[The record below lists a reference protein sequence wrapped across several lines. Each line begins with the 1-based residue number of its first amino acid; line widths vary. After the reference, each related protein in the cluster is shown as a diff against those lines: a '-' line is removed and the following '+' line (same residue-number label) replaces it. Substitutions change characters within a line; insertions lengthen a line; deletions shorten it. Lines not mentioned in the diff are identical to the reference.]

1 MSEEKR
7 KPAMPVQPFQP
18 PPQPPLPTINPLVQQ
33 ALDQPLTPQDLQYIM
48 SNLPQK
54 IVQSAQQKAQAS
66 QTTPDV
72 VLLNNPVY
80 RELMKGFDK
89 VEKMYTEGFTV
100 PYTPPEVLEAQ
111 KRKAEEGE
119 SVLEMI
125 WNGLNELDPEL
136 KEKVTN
142 IGTYLLGML
151 EKKLGIEGKKGI
163 EEVK

>member
-18 PPQPPLPTINPLVQQ
+18 PSQPPLPTITPLVKQ

-54 IVQSAQQKAQAS
+54 IVQSAQRKAQAS

-72 VLLNNPVY
+72 VLLNDPVY
-80 RELMKGFDK
+80 RELMDGFDR
-89 VEKMYTEGFTV
+89 VEKMYTAGFTV
-100 PYTPPEVLEAQ
+100 QYTPPEVLEAR
-111 KRKAEEGE
+111 RKAAEEGE
-119 SVLEMI
+119 SVLEML
-125 WNGLNELDPEL
+125 WNGLNELDPEI
-136 KEKVTN
+136 KEKITN

-151 EKKLGIEGKKGI
+151 EKKLGIEENK
-163 EEVK
+163 